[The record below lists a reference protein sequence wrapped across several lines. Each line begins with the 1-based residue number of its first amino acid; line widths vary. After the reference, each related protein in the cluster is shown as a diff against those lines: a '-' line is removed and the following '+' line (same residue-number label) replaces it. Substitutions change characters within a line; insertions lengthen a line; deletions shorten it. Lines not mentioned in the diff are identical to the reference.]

1 LETYLIFDLTILI
14 FILLSA
20 LFAFL
25 RGFSQEFLS
34 LLSWTGSFFGSYF
47 FASYFINN
55 INKFFGNL
63 ILSSV
68 VAYILVFIVLLFF
81 LSFLTKRFSQTIKS
95 SDVGMVDRTL
105 GFLFGILRG
114 YFIISLGLFSF
125 NFFYDGSKIKWIN
138 DSKINF
144 VVLLTN
150 SKVLD
155 FLSENSEYSKKIK
168 KEIEKKSNQLFE
180 KSVDSHLKLRNHSE
194 KEEKLYNEKDRGNLD
209 YLIENSN
216 Q

>member
-1 LETYLIFDLTILI
+1 
-14 FILLSA
+14 
-20 LFAFL
+20 
-25 RGFSQEFLS
+25 
-34 LLSWTGSFFGSYF
+34 
-47 FASYFINN
+47 
-55 INKFFGNL
+55 
-63 ILSSV
+63 
-68 VAYILVFIVLLFF
+68 
-81 LSFLTKRFSQTIKS
+81 
-95 SDVGMVDRTL
+95 MVDRTL

-114 YFIISLGLFSF
+114 YFIVSLGLFSF
-125 NFFYDGSKIKWIN
+125 NFFYDGNKIKWID

-194 KEEKLYNEKDRGNLD
+194 KEEELYNEKDRGNLD

-216 Q
+216 

>member
-1 LETYLIFDLTILI
+1 METYLIFDLTILI

>member
-1 LETYLIFDLTILI
+1 M
-14 FILLSA
+14 
-20 LFAFL
+20 
-25 RGFSQEFLS
+25 
-34 LLSWTGSFFGSYF
+34 LSWTGSFFGSYF

>member
-1 LETYLIFDLTILI
+1 METYLIFDLSILI

-47 FASYFINN
+47 FASYFIND

-68 VAYILVFIVLLFF
+68 IAYFFVFIVLLFF

-114 YFIISLGLFSF
+114 YFIVSLGLFSF
-125 NFFYDGSKIKWIN
+125 NFFYDGNKIKWID

-194 KEEKLYNEKDRGNLD
+194 KEEELYNEKDRGNLD

-216 Q
+216 